1 MTKTKIARI
10 DHFSN
15 QLASF
20 EADKFQVIF
29 NPATEAL
36 ITKEKAA
43 FCLKAYNAQGVKDQF
58 FTADDLLTDK
68 LFKLMSAK
76 NIEGYDVTIVPKSKT
91 FHYLTI
97 SSVTSVKLKD
107 MASLGFAPTLVTTIK
122 GSLHSKLYDLVCRIG
137 KHMDDDQYAFN
148 AQMFV
153 WALNKSVSTLRVP
166 RPKSLEAPIHAAG
179 FKHHGTGSFVTCNR
193 SLKRSCTEC
202 VAQIQKVRGMKLTA
216 PAVGAG
222 SPDDTAFYLNAL
234 RETLVYKSRLL
245 GDAVVDDVIDRR
257 VARQAFAEHYSGD
270 DVLAFLMSQGHVKAR
285 ENAYEHA
292 VKLITF

>member
-29 NPATEAL
+29 NPATDTL
-36 ITKEKAA
+36 IAKEKAA
-43 FCLKAYNAQGVKDQF
+43 FCLKAYNAQGVKDHL
-58 FTADDLLTDK
+58 FTAADLLTDK

-107 MASLGFAPTLVTTIK
+107 LASLGFAPTLVTTIK
-122 GSLHSKLYDLVCRIG
+122 GSLHSKLYDVVCRIDKDKG
-137 KHMDDDQYAFN
+137 DDQYAYN

-153 WALNKSVSTLRVP
+153 WVLNKSVSTLRVP

-193 SLKRSCTEC
+193 SLKRSCAEC
-202 VAQIQKVRGMKLTA
+202 VVQLKKAKGMKLTA

-222 SPDDTAFYLNAL
+222 SADDTAFYLKAL

-245 GDAVVDDVIDRR
+245 GDSVIDDVIDRK
-257 VARQAFAEHYSGD
+257 VARHAFAEHYSSD
-270 DVLAFLMSQGHVKAR
+270 DVLAFLMSMGHIKPK
-285 ENAYEHA
+285 ENAFEHA
-292 VKLITF
+292 LKIITF

>member
-29 NPATEAL
+29 HPATEAL
-36 ITKEKAA
+36 IAKEKAA
-43 FCLKAYNAQGVKDQF
+43 FCLKAFNAQGVKDQF
-58 FTADDLLTDK
+58 FTADDLLTEK

-97 SSVTSVKLKD
+97 SSVTSMKLKD
-107 MASLGFAPTLVTTIK
+107 LASLGFAPTMVTTIK
-122 GSLHSKLYDLVCRIG
+122 GSLHSKLYDLVCRID
-137 KHMDDDQYAFN
+137 KDKADDQYAYN
-148 AQMFV
+148 AQMFI

-166 RPKSLEAPIHAAG
+166 RPKSLEAAIHAAG

-193 SLKRSCTEC
+193 YLKRSCTEC

-216 PAVGAG
+216 PAVG
-222 SPDDTAFYLNAL
+222 SPDDAAFYLKSL

-245 GDAVVDDVIDRR
+245 GDSVIDDVIDRR

-270 DVLAFLMSQGHVKAR
+270 DVLAFLLSQGHVKAR
-285 ENAYEHA
+285 ENAFEHA
-292 VKLITF
+292 VKLMTF

>member
-1 MTKTKIARI
+1 MTKTNIARI
-10 DHFSN
+10 DQFSN

-29 NPATEAL
+29 HPATEAL
-36 ITKEKAA
+36 IEKGKAA
-43 FCLKAYNAQGVKDQF
+43 FCLKAYNAQGVKDRF
-58 FTADDLLTDK
+58 FTAADLLTDK

-97 SSVTSVKLKD
+97 SSVTSVKLKNL
-107 MASLGFAPTLVTTIK
+107 ASLGFAPTLVTTIK
-122 GSLHSKLYDLVCRIG
+122 GSLHIKLYDLVCRID
-137 KHMDDDQYAFN
+137 KHKDDDQYAFN

-193 SLKRSCTEC
+193 SLKRSCTQS
-202 VAQIQKVRGMKLTA
+202 VAQIQKAKGMKLTA

-222 SPDDTAFYLNAL
+222 SPDDTAFYLKAL

-245 GDAVVDDVIDRR
+245 GDAVVDDVIDRK

-285 ENAYEHA
+285 ENALEHT
-292 VKLITF
+292 VKIITF

>member
-10 DHFSN
+10 DHFKN

-20 EADKFQVIF
+20 EADKFQFIF
-29 NPATEAL
+29 NPATEVL
-36 ITKEKAA
+36 IEKGKAA
-43 FCLKAYNAQGVKDQF
+43 FCLKALNAQGVKDQF

-91 FHYLTI
+91 YHYLTI
-97 SSVTSVKLKD
+97 SSVTSLKLKD
-107 MASLGFAPTLVTTIK
+107 LASLGFAPTLVTTIK
-122 GSLHSKLYDLVCRIG
+122 GSFHSKLYDVVCRID
-137 KHMDDDQYAFN
+137 KHKDDDQYAFN

-153 WALNKSVSTLRVP
+153 WALNKSVSTMRVR

-179 FKHHGTGSFVTCNR
+179 FKHHGTGSFVSSNR

-202 VAQIQKVRGMKLTA
+202 VAQIQKVKGMSLTA
-216 PAVGAG
+216 PVAAG
-222 SPDDTAFYLNAL
+222 SVGDTAFYLKAL
-234 RETLVYKSRLL
+234 RETLVYRSMLH
-245 GDAVVDDVIDRR
+245 GDAVVDDVIDRK

-270 DVLAFLMSQGHVKAR
+270 DVLAFLMSLGHVKAR
-285 ENAYEHA
+285 ENALEHA
-292 VKLITF
+292 VKIITF

>member
-1 MTKTKIARI
+1 MKKTKIARI
-10 DHFSN
+10 DHFKN

-20 EADKFQVIF
+20 EADRFQVIF
-29 NPATEAL
+29 HPATEVL
-36 ITKEKAA
+36 IEKGKAA
-43 FCLKAYNAQGVKDQF
+43 FCLKAFNAQGVKVQF
-58 FTADDLLTDK
+58 FTADDLLNDK

-91 FHYLTI
+91 YHYLAI

-107 MASLGFAPTLVTTIK
+107 LASLGFAPTMVTTVK
-122 GSLHSKLYDLVCRIG
+122 GSLHSKLYDLVCRIC
-137 KHMDDDQYAFN
+137 KHKDDDQYAFN

-202 VAQIQKVRGMKLTA
+202 VAQIQKVRGMSLTA
-216 PAVGAG
+216 P
-222 SPDDTAFYLNAL
+222 
-234 RETLVYKSRLL
+234 
-245 GDAVVDDVIDRR
+245 
-257 VARQAFAEHYSGD
+257 VAAYSASGCLQRQ
-270 DVLAFLMSQGHVKAR
+270 
-285 ENAYEHA
+285 
-292 VKLITF
+292 

>member
-10 DHFSN
+10 DHFKN

-20 EADKFQVIF
+20 EADRFQVIF
-29 NPATEAL
+29 HPATETL
-36 ITKEKAA
+36 IAKEKAA

-107 MASLGFAPTLVTTIK
+107 LASLGFAPTLVTTIK
-122 GSLHSKLYDLVCRIG
+122 GSLHSKLYDLVCRID
-137 KHMDDDQYAFN
+137 KHKDDDQYAFN

-193 SLKRSCTEC
+193 SLKRSCSEC
-202 VAQIQKVRGMKLTA
+202 VAQIQKVKGMSLTA
-216 PAVGAG
+216 PVAAG
-222 SPDDTAFYLNAL
+222 SASDTAFYLKACL
-234 RETLVYKSRLL
+234 LYTSPSPRDQRGSRMPSS
-245 GDAVVDDVIDRR
+245 A
-257 VARQAFAEHYSGD
+257 
-270 DVLAFLMSQGHVKAR
+270 
-285 ENAYEHA
+285 
-292 VKLITF
+292 

>member
-10 DHFSN
+10 DHFKN

-29 NPATEAL
+29 NPATETL
-36 ITKEKAA
+36 IAKEKAA
-43 FCLKAYNAQGVKDQF
+43 FCLKAYNALGVKDQF
-58 FTADDLLTDK
+58 FTADELLTDK

-107 MASLGFAPTLVTTIK
+107 LASLGFAPTLVTTIK
-122 GSLHSKLYDLVCRIG
+122 GSLHSKLYDLVCRID
-137 KHMDDDQYAFN
+137 KQNEDELYPFRT
-148 AQMFV
+148 QMYLWV
-153 WALNKSVSTLRVP
+153 LNKKVSTLRVP

-193 SLKRSCTEC
+193 SLKRSCNEC
-202 VAQIQKVRGMKLTA
+202 VAQIKYIKGLSLTA
-216 PAVGAG
+216 PMGADSNG
-222 SPDDTAFYLNAL
+222 DTAFYLKAL
-234 RETLVYKSRLL
+234 RETLVYKSMLH
-245 GDAVVDDVIDRR
+245 GDAVVDDVIDRK
-257 VARQAFAEHYSGD
+257 VARQAFAEHYSCD

-285 ENAYEHA
+285 ENALEHA
-292 VKLITF
+292 VKLMTF